1 MRFVEELHHP
11 MLEEIDRKEVTC
23 LLTGNGKRSS
33 I

>member
-11 MLEEIDRKEVTC
+11 MLEEIDGKEVTC
-23 LLTGNGKRSS
+23 LLTGKASS